1 MWITIEAGNT
11 SVKKIR
17 SGSCIKFAVTS
28 NLNDSIIMERALTF
42 AKEFGCDSKFL
53 ASTGWLKNFKKRNK
67 LQSYK
72 KRGEI
77 GSVNMEDIGLTC
89 RIFSKNMIIEI
100 YSTVTNCQYF
110 LYTSMSHHVH

>member
-77 GSVNMEDIGLTC
+77 GSVNMEDILQF
-89 RIFSKNMIIEI
+89 RADLQNILKEYDYRDIFNCDEI
-100 YSTVTNCQYF
+100 V
-110 LYTSMSHHVH
+110 L